1 MTMTID
7 EQLALCKHALETIR
21 LLLEHPSPQ
30 RAGRCRVLADSAL
43 KQIGPVDQEITVK
56 PHINQENVR

>member
-1 MTMTID
+1 MTID
-7 EQLALCKHALETIR
+7 EQLALCKHALEMIS

-43 KQIGPVDQEITVK
+43 KQIGPVEHEITIK
-56 PHINQENVR
+56 PYVNQENVR

>member
-1 MTMTID
+1 MTID
-7 EQLALCKHALETIR
+7 EQLALCKHALETIC

-43 KQIGPVDQEITVK
+43 KQIAPVEHEITVK
-56 PHINQENVR
+56 PHVNQENVR